1 MRLIFPQE
9 SNVHPVDM
17 HYSPLVGGFS
27 LVLSDGRAAFL
38 TASTKAYDPNSVQ
51 GIWAPNLDDATCS
64 TVNHKYR
71 LLSFGR
77 KNAETSVY
85 SVDDQTGGLQLLFN
99 LKLSSKD
106 FPGSP
111 GFVKCMTWTPG
122 NDGIDVK
129 K

>member
-1 MRLIFPQE
+1 MY
-9 SNVHPVDM
+9 PVDF
-17 HYSPLVGGFS
+17 HYSPLIGGFS

-38 TASTKAYDPNSVQ
+38 TATTKAYDPNSAQ

-64 TVNHKYR
+64 SVNHKYR

-77 KNAETSVY
+77 KNAETSVF
-85 SVDDQTGGLQLLFN
+85 SVDDQTGGLQPLFI

-111 GFVKCMTWTPG
+111 GAVKSMAWTPG
-122 NDGIDVK
+122 WLNEKYNVLVPK
-129 K
+129 